1 MCDIYNVSV
10 TSNFPLTK
18 IFLDTSPSVKIL
30 LFLLFTFYDF
40 IDVHFHIYF
49 ALCKRCFLLP
59 KLTKRDMGWR
69 GCDKKSDITHSD
81 FVYAQF
87 SCFSV
92 FPSVIS
98 KWVVIVLP

>member
-69 GCDKKSDITHSD
+69 GCDKKVTLLTQILSMLNSLV
-81 FVYAQF
+81 FQF
-87 SCFSV
+87 FLLSYQNG
-92 FPSVIS
+92 
-98 KWVVIVLP
+98 L